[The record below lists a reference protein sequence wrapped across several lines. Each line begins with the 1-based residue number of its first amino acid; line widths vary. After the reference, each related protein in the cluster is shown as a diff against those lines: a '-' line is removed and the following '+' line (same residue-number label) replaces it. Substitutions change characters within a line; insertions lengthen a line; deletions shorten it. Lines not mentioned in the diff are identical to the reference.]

1 MAMEEKDYPELKKPM
16 TTAKDLAFKAFCYNL
31 PKDVDYST
39 SDIKERFE
47 NWWSEWYGR
56 EEHRD
61 GFYHKHSV
69 FIDLK
74 RFIQA
79 E

>member
-1 MAMEEKDYPELKKPM
+1 METSEPIKDKPM
-16 TTAKDLAFKAFCYNL
+16 VTAKDLAFKAYCANL
-31 PKDVDYST
+31 PKDIDFAT
-39 SDIKERFE
+39 DDIKMRFE

-79 E
+79 ED

>member
-1 MAMEEKDYPELKKPM
+1 MAIEEKDYPELKKPM

-47 NWWSEWYGR
+47 NWWSEWYR
-56 EEHRD
+56 RAV
-61 GFYHKHSV
+61 S
-69 FIDLK
+69 
-74 RFIQA
+74 
-79 E
+79 